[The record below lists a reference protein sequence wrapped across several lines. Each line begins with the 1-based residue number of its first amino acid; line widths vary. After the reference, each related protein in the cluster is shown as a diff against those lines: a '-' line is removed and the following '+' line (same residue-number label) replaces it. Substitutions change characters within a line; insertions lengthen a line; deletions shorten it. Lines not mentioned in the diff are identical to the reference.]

1 MRTPHLI
8 VALAVASLGLAS
20 TAVAGHRSTGDH
32 DRVKSPVTLDHHDD
46 EDGAGAPFC
55 TQSAYAAF
63 IACQAEVQDDFWVA
77 TAGCIDES
85 EWAERRACN
94 AEAKEDRKD
103 AKEECG
109 EQFEARRDLCDLL
122 GGGRY
127 DPEFD
132 PGDFVDPDDIGGS
145 VAPNPYFPLVVGAR
159 WVYQGGDETTTVTVT
174 DKTKL
179 IEGVTC
185 RVVTD
190 VVEVDG
196 TAVEVTDD
204 WFAQDQD
211 GNVWYCGE
219 ISQELELFVGDQPQE
234 LELVSIEGSWKAGR
248 EFDKPGMLVLALP
261 QVGDVYREE
270 FSLGNAE
277 DAAEVTSLTGDESAP
292 AASCDDECLVTRNF
306 SPLSPGS
313 EETKY
318 YAPGVGLILEV
329 SGDGDRNELVEY
341 TIP

>member
-1 MRTPHLI
+1 MRTLHLI
-8 VALAVASLGLAS
+8 IALVVVSLGLAS
-20 TAVAGHRSTGDH
+20 AAVAGHRSTGDH
-32 DRVKSPVTLDHHDD
+32 DRVKSLALLDHDDD

-55 TQSAYAAF
+55 RQAAYAAL
-63 IACQAEVQDDFWVA
+63 IACQAEVQDDFWIAV
-77 TAGCIDES
+77 AGCVNVS
-85 EWAERRACN
+85 ERAERRTCD
-94 AEAKEDRKD
+94 AEAKEDRRD

-109 EQFEARRDLCDLL
+109 EQLDARRDLCDLL
-122 GGGRY
+122 GEGRY

-132 PGDFVDPDDIGGS
+132 PVDFVDPDDIGGT

-159 WVYQGGDETTTVTVT
+159 WVYQGGDETVTVTVT

-179 IEGVTC
+179 IAGVTC

-196 TAVEVTDD
+196 AAIEVTDD
-204 WFAQDQD
+204 WFAQDLE

-219 ISQELELFVGDQPQE
+219 ISQEFETFQGDEPEE

-248 EFDKPGMLVLALP
+248 DFDKPGMLVLAFP

-277 DAAEVTSLTGDESAP
+277 DAAEVTSLTGDESVP

-329 SGDGDRNELVEY
+329 SGDGDRNELVEF
-341 TIP
+341 TMP